1 MRTPHPVYDMPV
13 VQFICPY
20 NFIKTY
26 DECLKNRS
34 ERCDRCYEVIRDKIM
49 EDYLTTT
56 CKKYGVEV
64 EGKNV

>member
-34 ERCDRCYEVIRDKIM
+34 EKCDRCYEVIREKII
-49 EDYLTTT
+49 EDYIMLMA
-56 CKKYGVEV
+56 KKYEVEV
-64 EGKNV
+64 GG